1 MAVWD
6 TIAEGFIKAGVRFYN
21 NTRHKHLMMTESFY
35 DWVVYCITGVI
46 MASALL
52 EGKRTRFPAAFF
64 YGSIVLLVVL
74 IVAGG
79 LNWWFYRS
87 KFGSVVVIFAATTL
101 LMTRF
106 RMVIYAL
113 RFRSLVAGLQSHVN
127 KGFRIILVLPE
138 NEDEKIVLMSMLSK
152 KIPAGA
158 LFYTQTAL
166 GPYSGIYCMHWDKS
180 ILWAKVTCFSVSN
193 NFLPEPG

>member
-1 MAVWD
+1 
-6 TIAEGFIKAGVRFYN
+6 
-21 NTRHKHLMMTESFY
+21 MMTESFY

-46 MASALL
+46 LASALL
-52 EGKRTRFPAAFF
+52 EGKKTRFPAAFF

-87 KFGSVVVIFAATTL
+87 KFGSVVAIFAATTL

-113 RFRSLVAGLQSHVN
+113 RFRTLVAGLQSHVS

-138 NEDEKIVLMSMLSK
+138 NEEEKSILMSKLSK
-152 KIPAGA
+152 AVPAGA

-166 GPYSGIYCMHWDKS
+166 GPYSGDLLHALGQKHLMGDGYLLLCEQQLLARTWLSTVENGEPETS
-180 ILWAKVTCFSVSN
+180 IAV
-193 NFLPEPG
+193 NFHSIPDME

>member
-1 MAVWD
+1 
-6 TIAEGFIKAGVRFYN
+6 
-21 NTRHKHLMMTESFY
+21 MMTESFY

-166 GPYSGIYCMHWDKS
+166 GPYSGDLLHALGQKHLMGEGYLLLCEQQLPARTWLSTVENGEPETSLAVNFHS
-180 ILWAKVTCFSVSN
+180 I
-193 NFLPEPG
+193 PDME

>member
-1 MAVWD
+1 
-6 TIAEGFIKAGVRFYN
+6 
-21 NTRHKHLMMTESFY
+21 MMTESFF

-46 MASALL
+46 LASAFL

-74 IVAGG
+74 IVAGA

-106 RMVIYAL
+106 RLVIYAF
-113 RFRSLVAGLQSHVN
+113 RFRTLVADLQSHLA

-138 NEDEKIVLMSMLSK
+138 NEDEKTVLLSK
-152 KIPAGA
+152 LSKVIHSGT
-158 LFYTQTAL
+158 LFYTRTAL
-166 GPYSGIYCMHWDKS
+166 GPYSGDLLHALGQKHRNGEGYLLLCEQQLPARTWLSTVENGQPEKS
-180 ILWAKVTCFSVSN
+180 IAV
-193 NFLPEPG
+193 NFHSIPDME

>member
-1 MAVWD
+1 M
-6 TIAEGFIKAGVRFYN
+6 
-21 NTRHKHLMMTESFY
+21 
-35 DWVVYCITGVI
+35 
-46 MASALL
+46 
-52 EGKRTRFPAAFF
+52 
-64 YGSIVLLVVL
+64 LLVVL

-138 NEDEKIVLMSMLSK
+138 NEDEKIVLMSM
-152 KIPAGA
+152 
-158 LFYTQTAL
+158 
-166 GPYSGIYCMHWDKS
+166 
-180 ILWAKVTCFSVSN
+180 
-193 NFLPEPG
+193 

>member
-79 LNWWFYRS
+79 LNWWFYSR
-87 KFGSVVVIFAATTL
+87 
-101 LMTRF
+101 
-106 RMVIYAL
+106 
-113 RFRSLVAGLQSHVN
+113 
-127 KGFRIILVLPE
+127 KGA
-138 NEDEKIVLMSMLSK
+138 EK
-152 KIPAGA
+152 P
-158 LFYTQTAL
+158 
-166 GPYSGIYCMHWDKS
+166 C
-180 ILWAKVTCFSVSN
+180 
-193 NFLPEPG
+193 